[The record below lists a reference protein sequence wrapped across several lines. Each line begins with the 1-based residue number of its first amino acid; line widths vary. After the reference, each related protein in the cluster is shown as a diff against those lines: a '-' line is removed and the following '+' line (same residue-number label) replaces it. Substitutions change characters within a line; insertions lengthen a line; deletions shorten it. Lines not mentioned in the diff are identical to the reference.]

1 MRHVLWLWLWGAA
14 GIVHAADLLN
24 VEPELWDRPRT
35 ARAVYEQPAVTQ
47 AVAAYFAQPGAQLV
61 IHHAMAPESVLQ
73 AEELR
78 AWLMALAVDAARV
91 RLVNDLP
98 PDRPLAI
105 EVTR

>member
-1 MRHVLWLWLWGAA
+1 LRRALWLGLWYAA

-35 ARAVYEQPAVTQ
+35 AHAVYEQPAVKQ
-47 AVAAYFAQPGAQLV
+47 AVAAYFAQPDAQMV
-61 IHHAMAPESVLQ
+61 IHHAIAPESVLQ

-78 AWLMALAVDAARV
+78 AWLMALAVDAARI

-98 PDRPLAI
+98 SDRPLAI